1 MIQMSSRMWHVL
13 LKSEADATLYE
24 PPPYAGGKRGADM
37 KPETVGF
44 AIPTLESALLGGVA
58 RTDSRS
64 PYRVTEY

>member
-24 PPPYAGGKRGADM
+24 PPPYAGGERGADM

-64 PYRVTEY
+64 P

>member
-1 MIQMSSRMWHVL
+1 MIQMSSSMWHVL

-24 PPPYAGGKRGADM
+24 LPPYAGGERGADM

-44 AIPTLESALLGGVA
+44 AIPTPESALLLGGVA

-64 PYRVTEY
+64 P